1 MWRNKKLMAIQKK
14 SRNTILYLDSIRGTQ
29 LYCYELKRIW
39 APEMISYDFM
49 NVCTMKYDS
58 INWVKEIFI
67 HSFPLLIIL
76 ADILSIPNLYSIF

>member
-14 SRNTILYLDSIRGTQ
+14 SRNTIPYLDSIRGTQ

-58 INWVKEIFI
+58 INWVKEI
-67 HSFPLLIIL
+67 
-76 ADILSIPNLYSIF
+76 Y